1 MTTSTLEIDQLRIQ
15 LGNNTL
21 NYQQSILAGETV
33 TLQGV
38 SGVGKSSLLLC
49 IAGFIKPTHGTIKWL
64 STDITKAGIEQRPV
78 AMLFQENNLFEH
90 ISVRR
95 NAQLGTKGISL
106 DEIEE
111 CAEQLQIADQ
121 LSKMP
126 AQLSGG
132 QRQRVGLLRTLLRPE
147 PIMLL
152 DEPFAELDSTT
163 RSIAANWVAKK
174 AKQHNKTVLLVT
186 HQMEDVERLADRN
199 WLIGGDTL

>member
-1 MTTSTLEIDQLRIQ
+1 MTNSTLEIKQLRIH

-21 NYQQSILAGETV
+21 SYQQSIKAGETV

-49 IAGFIKPTHGTIKWL
+49 IAGFIKPTHGSIKWL
-64 STDITKAGIEQRPV
+64 STDITNTSIEQRPV

-90 ISVRR
+90 ISVLR
-95 NAQLGTKGISL
+95 NAQLGTKNISL
-106 DEIEE
+106 DEIEQS
-111 CAEQLQIADQ
+111 AQQLQIADQ

-147 PIMLL
+147 PIILL
-152 DEPFAELDSTT
+152 DEPFAELDSAT

-199 WLIGGDTL
+199 WLIGTDSF

>member
-1 MTTSTLEIDQLRIQ
+1 MTNSTLEIKQLRIH

-21 NYQQSILAGETV
+21 SYQQSIKAGETV

-49 IAGFIKPTHGTIKWL
+49 IAGFIKPTHGSIKWL
-64 STDITKAGIEQRPV
+64 STDITNTSIEQRPV

-90 ISVRR
+90 INVLR
-95 NAQLGTKGISL
+95 NAQLGTKNISL
-106 DEIEE
+106 DEIEQS
-111 CAEQLQIADQ
+111 AQQLQIADQ

-147 PIMLL
+147 PIILL
-152 DEPFAELDSTT
+152 DEPFAELDSAT

-199 WLIGGDTL
+199 WLIGTDSF

>member
-1 MTTSTLEIDQLRIQ
+1 MTNSTLEIKQLRIH

-21 NYQQSILAGETV
+21 SYQQSIKAGETV

-49 IAGFIKPTHGTIKWL
+49 IAGFIKPTHGSIKWL
-64 STDITKAGIEQRPV
+64 STDITNTSIEQRPV

-90 ISVRR
+90 ISVLR
-95 NAQLGTKGISL
+95 NAQLGTKNISL
-106 DEIEE
+106 DEIEQS
-111 CAEQLQIADQ
+111 AQQLQIADQ

-147 PIMLL
+147 PIILL

-199 WLIGGDTL
+199 WLIGTDSF